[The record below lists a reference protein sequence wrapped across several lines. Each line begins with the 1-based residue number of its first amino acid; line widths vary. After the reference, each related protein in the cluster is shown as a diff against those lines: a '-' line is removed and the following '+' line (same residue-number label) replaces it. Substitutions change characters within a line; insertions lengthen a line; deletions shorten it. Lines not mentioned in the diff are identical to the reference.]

1 MLMFIIFSGTCK
13 IPPVLWRD
21 QLADRVC
28 DGITGA
34 ADRPRH
40 ERLHGGRLLRP
51 HLMGVHPVA
60 RPPADRSVS
69 AALSLRAA
77 MIPCGCVL
85 NPIAD

>member
-1 MLMFIIFSGTCK
+1 MRLVKFIIFLGTCK

-40 ERLHGGRLLRP
+40 GRLHGGRLLRP

-60 RPPADRSVS
+60 RPPADQSVS
-69 AALSLRAA
+69 GALSYAPPWFHA
-77 MIPCGCVL
+77 V
-85 NPIAD
+85 AY